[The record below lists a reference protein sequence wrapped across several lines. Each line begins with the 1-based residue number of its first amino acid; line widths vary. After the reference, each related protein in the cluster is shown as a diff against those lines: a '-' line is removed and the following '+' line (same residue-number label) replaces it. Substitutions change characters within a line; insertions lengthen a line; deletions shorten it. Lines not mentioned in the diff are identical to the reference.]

1 MIGESND
8 ETNVPHKLLLND
20 RQVSKL
26 PKAFANDPSV
36 NIELSKTQV
45 SQIAQPGGFLDNLLG
60 SLLKSGLPLM
70 KNVLE
75 LLVKSVFILLRL
87 TPAAAA
93 DAGIHKKILESGTT
107 SLTISNEEMENIM
120 KINKSLENSGLLL
133 KGVSETIEHE
143 AKE

>member
-60 SLLKSGLPLM
+60 SLLKSGLH
-70 KNVLE
+70 
-75 LLVKSVFILLRL
+75 
-87 TPAAAA
+87 
-93 DAGIHKKILESGTT
+93 GKI
-107 SLTISNEEMENIM
+107 
-120 KINKSLENSGLLL
+120 
-133 KGVSETIEHE
+133 
-143 AKE
+143 